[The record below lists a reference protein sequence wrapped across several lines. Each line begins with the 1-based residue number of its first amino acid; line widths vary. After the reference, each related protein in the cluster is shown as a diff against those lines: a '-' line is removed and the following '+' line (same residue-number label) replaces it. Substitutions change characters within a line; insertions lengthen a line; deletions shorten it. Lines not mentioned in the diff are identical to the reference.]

1 MRPILMFVLLVLAS
15 CNTAAAAG
23 GDYTCTNAPSKV
35 HPQAGVHGASCAN
48 DADCE
53 YGACSKSA
61 LQLNGHVTTT
71 EGVCTKNCSCGSA
84 SSQCNADDD
93 AANSLAFTCI
103 KGTSG
108 DTTSEC
114 AIKCT
119 SVADCTK
126 VNPRFTACTD
136 SSTRFSTGVKV
147 CAVE

>member
-1 MRPILMFVLLVLAS
+1 MRPVLTLLLLALAG

-23 GDYTCTNAPSKV
+23 GEYTCTNAPFKKY
-35 HPQAGVHGASCAN
+35 PEAGPVGAACAK
-48 DADCE
+48 DGDCQ
-53 YGACSKSA
+53 YSVCAKSA

-71 EGVCTKNCSCGSA
+71 EGVCTKNCACGA
-84 SSQCNADDD
+84 VSSQCDVDDD
-93 AANSLAFTCI
+93 SANGLAFTCI

-114 AIKCT
+114 AIKCS

-126 VNPRFTACTD
+126 VNPRFTVCSA

-147 CAVE
+147 CAVQ